1 MAASPPSPHL
11 LLDGL
16 PGLHV
21 HLHEG
26 DGLGGQHH
34 GYHTIDITA
43 PMSVLTLTSLLANCC
58 SPLSLPQLQAPDQ
71 HYVWHREENVWALD
85 LSTDLDRC
93 TWHV

>member
-1 MAASPPSPHL
+1 MAASPPPPHL

-34 GYHTIDITA
+34 GYHTIDYCPAVDITA
-43 PMSVLTLTSLLANCC
+43 PMSVLTLASLLANCC
-58 SPLSLPQLQAPDQ
+58 SPLPLLQLQTSIMYGTERKMCVGSRSF
-71 HYVWHREENVWALD
+71 H
-85 LSTDLDRC
+85 
-93 TWHV
+93 